1 METKREPSEKDSLST
16 SLGRGVDEV
25 TVSAHDR
32 INQMSEAARPA
43 VDRMASNAH
52 AVIDTVAGAATS
64 AVDTLGIKGDQ
75 LSNAQEKLVEVAR
88 GYMREHP
95 IASLG
100 IALAAGWILSRV
112 LR

>member
-1 METKREPSEKDSLST
+1 MESKGVTSATDGVTTSLS
-16 SLGRGVDEV
+16 RGVDEV

-32 INQMSEAARPA
+32 INQLTEAARPA

-52 AVIDTVAGAATS
+52 AAIDTVAGAAAS

-75 LSNAQEKLVEVAR
+75 LNNAQEKLVEAAR
-88 GYMREHP
+88 GYMREQP

-100 IALAAGWILSRV
+100 IALATGWILSRL